1 MQFQPYGNPPEGDP
15 PDADLEPDPNGLLYR
30 GDLHAL
36 RRADTI
42 TIHAQDGIASI
53 RATVNAPH
61 GLRIYTATE
70 QRVFP
75 EGAGYRRHRLITVD
89 ADIAGFDP
97 AGRWREHDLSAT
109 ATLVIDHAALHEVW
123 QTLTA
128 WLRIGDVPRLRF
140 RADST
145 HDGPPAAGLHRDE
158 LHLLVLRGR
167 REWAFLLEVAVRPA
181 STRMVT
187 PIP

>member
-1 MQFQPYGNPPEGDP
+1 MQFQPHGNPPESDP
-15 PDADLEPDPNGLLYR
+15 PDADPEPDPHGLLYL
-30 GDLHAL
+30 GDVQAL
-36 RRADTI
+36 RRADTV
-42 TIHAQDGIASI
+42 TIHALDGIASI
-53 RATVNAPH
+53 RATLNAPH
-61 GLRIYTATE
+61 GLRIYTAAE

-75 EGAGYRRHRLITVD
+75 DGAGYLRHRLITVD

-97 AGRWREHDLSAT
+97 SGRWHERDLKAA

-128 WLRIGDVPRLRF
+128 LLRIGDVPRLRF
-140 RADST
+140 RADSA

-158 LHLLVLRGR
+158 LHLLVHRGQ

-187 PIP
+187 PTP